1 MRQSIERAMSET
13 KPRRGLGMRIMIQT
27 DDGRFLR
34 RIDAWTGSPKV
45 IVELTGDEGEALLYP
60 NVKRADED
68 LQLLNGE
75 IGKFRKIRRAVV
87 GKYGEVSFV
96 RTVYEP

>member
-1 MRQSIERAMSET
+1 MRQNIARAVSET
-13 KPRRGLGMRIMIQT
+13 KVQGGVGMRIMIQT

-87 GKYGEVSFV
+87 GKYGEIAFGKA
-96 RTVYEP
+96 VYEP

>member
-1 MRQSIERAMSET
+1 
-13 KPRRGLGMRIMIQT
+13 MRIMIAT

-45 IVELTGDEGEALLYP
+45 IVELTKDEGDALLYP
-60 NVKRADED
+60 TIKRADED
-68 LQLLNGE
+68 VQLLNGE

-87 GKYGEVSFV
+87 EKYGEVTFM

>member
-1 MRQSIERAMSET
+1 
-13 KPRRGLGMRIMIQT
+13 MRIMIQT

-45 IVELTGDEGEALLYP
+45 IVELTGDEGEALHYP

>member
-1 MRQSIERAMSET
+1 M
-13 KPRRGLGMRIMIQT
+13 KIMIQT

-34 RIDAWTGSPKV
+34 RIDAWTGSSKV
-45 IVELTGDEGEALLYP
+45 IVELTGNEGEALLYP

-87 GKYGEVSFV
+87 EKYGKVSFM

>member
-1 MRQSIERAMSET
+1 
-13 KPRRGLGMRIMIQT
+13 MRIMIQT

-34 RIDAWTGSPKV
+34 RIDAWTGSSKV
-45 IVELTGDEGEALLYP
+45 IVELTGNEGEALLYP

-75 IGKFRKIRRAVV
+75 TKRFGKIRRAVLA
-87 GKYGEVSFV
+87 KYGEIRFE
-96 RTVYEP
+96 RWVYES

>member
-1 MRQSIERAMSET
+1 
-13 KPRRGLGMRIMIQT
+13 MRIMIAT

-45 IVELTGDEGEALLYP
+45 IVELTKDEGDALLYP
-60 NVKRADED
+60 SIKRADED
-68 LQLLNGE
+68 VQLLNGE
-75 IGKFRKIRRAVV
+75 IGKFRKIRRAVAE
-87 GKYGEVSFV
+87 KYGEVTFM

>member
-1 MRQSIERAMSET
+1 MRQNHARAVSET
-13 KPRRGLGMRIMIQT
+13 KVQGGLGMRIMIQT

-45 IVELTGDEGEALLYP
+45 IVELTGNEGEALLYP
-60 NVKRADED
+60 SVKRADED

-75 IGKFRKIRRAVV
+75 TKRFGKIRRAVLA
-87 GKYGEVSFV
+87 KYGEIRFE
-96 RTVYEP
+96 RWVYES

>member
-1 MRQSIERAMSET
+1 MRQNHARAMSEM
-13 KPRRGLGMRIMIQT
+13 KLGGGLGMRIMITT

-87 GKYGEVSFV
+87 EKYGEVTFM
-96 RTVYEP
+96 RTAYEP